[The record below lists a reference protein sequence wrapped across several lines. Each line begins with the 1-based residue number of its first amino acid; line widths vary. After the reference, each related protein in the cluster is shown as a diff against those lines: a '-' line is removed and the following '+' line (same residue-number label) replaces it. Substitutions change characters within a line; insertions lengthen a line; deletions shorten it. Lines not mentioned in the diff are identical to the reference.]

1 MFFTNEADPSNNEL
15 EGHKSTAKSASRNS
29 SSGNTAAGYNSNDS
43 NLNGKKCN
51 FKSIDKITAVD
62 DGSSENRQIR
72 NASVKLGKIFR
83 QARRDRNQSQNSLA
97 EAADINNSYYC
108 LIEKGLSNL
117 SVVKY
122 CDICSGLKIEP
133 DVVMARLVNFD
144 EEQENYKDCC
154 SDIKRGRNSRKNKKK
169 DIDIK
174 K

>member
-1 MFFTNEADPSNNEL
+1 MFFTSEADPFNNES
-15 EGHKSTAKSASRNS
+15 EGHKSTSKSASRNS
-29 SSGNTAAGYNSNDS
+29 SSGNTAAGYNSSDS

-51 FKSIDKITAVD
+51 FKNPDKITSID
-62 DGSSENRQIR
+62 DGSSDNRQIR

-133 DVVMARLVNFD
+133 DVVMTRLVNFD
-144 EEQENYKDCC
+144 EEQEKYKDDC
-154 SDIKRGRNSRKNKKK
+154 SDIKKGKNIRKTKKNG
-169 DIDIK
+169 IDIRK
-174 K
+174 